1 MNELMG
7 YGLLWLSAL
16 SSASL
21 LPGSSEI
28 VMGGLWYQGYPA
40 ILLWLCAT
48 SGNVAGS
55 LINWW
60 LGGQVARFSGKRWFP
75 ATPEQMQRAEV
86 WMKKFGPFALLLSW
100 LPVVGD
106 PLTLVAGVLRMPI
119 AMFIALVAIAK
130 GARYAILLL
139 LADQLLRPLLSQ
151 G

>member
-1 MNELMG
+1 MNELIA
-7 YGLLWLSAL
+7 YALLWLSAL

-28 VMGGLWYQGYPA
+28 VMGGLWYQGYAPL
-40 ILLWLCAT
+40 LLWLVAT
-48 SGNVAGS
+48 SGNVTGS

-86 WMKKFGPFALLLSW
+86 WMAKFGPFALLLSW
-100 LPVVGD
+100 VPVVGD

-119 AMFIALVAIAK
+119 LLFVTLVALAK
-130 GARYAILLL
+130 GARYAVLLL
-139 LADQLLRPLLSQ
+139 LADQLLKPLLSQ
-151 G
+151 

>member
-119 AMFIALVAIAK
+119 AMFVALVAIAK

>member
-48 SGNVAGS
+48 SGNVVGS

-139 LADQLLRPLLSQ
+139 LADQLLRPLLS
-151 G
+151 

>member
-1 MNELMG
+1 MNELMA
-7 YGLLWLSAL
+7 YALLWLSAL

-28 VMGGLWYQGYPA
+28 VMGGLWYQGYTPL
-40 ILLWLCAT
+40 LLWLVAT

-55 LINWW
+55 LVNWW
-60 LGGQVARFSGKRWFP
+60 LGGQVARFSDRRWFP

-86 WMKKFGPFALLLSW
+86 WMAKFGPFALLLSW
-100 LPVVGD
+100 VPVVGD

-119 AMFIALVAIAK
+119 LMFVTLVALAK

-151 G
+151 

>member
-139 LADQLLRPLLSQ
+139 LADQLLRPLLS
-151 G
+151 

>member
-28 VMGGLWYQGYPA
+28 VMGGLWYQGYAPL
-40 ILLWLCAT
+40 LLWLVAT
-48 SGNVAGS
+48 SGNVTGS

-86 WMKKFGPFALLLSW
+86 WMAKFGPFALLLSW
-100 LPVVGD
+100 VPVVGD

-119 AMFIALVAIAK
+119 LLFVTLVALAK
-130 GARYAILLL
+130 GARYAVLLL
-139 LADQLLRPLLSQ
+139 LADQLLKPLLSQ
-151 G
+151 